1 MVPTLDHFSLSDIF
15 YNFYQRE
22 REAHSLYS
30 GQMILPLSGDIDYS
44 LANSI
49 IFFIS
54 KRQCSMEIRSGP
66 GAQKG
71 APFLA
76 FR

>member
-1 MVPTLDHFSLSDIF
+1 
-15 YNFYQRE
+15 
-22 REAHSLYS
+22 
-30 GQMILPLSGDIDYS
+30 MILPLSGDIAYS